1 MVIKKQ
7 FTKEQKHMLIQ
18 CIMDCDLFGLSDKEG
33 MKYVEEKTGRS
44 ISLTSYQR
52 YKKIALNDDAG
63 VVWINNFGKVG
74 FVNHYRKRITEM
86 EHLQKTT
93 LRQLNVELDKKPEEQ
108 DRKYVISLMDSI
120 RQTNIQL
127 CQMGMGMPVIAK
139 MREILNGGTY
149 NSKVLE
155 LNGLRE
161 NPLLPSSYSTKGLIN
176 INRDIEAEKKKE
188 EEERLRIGEEYY
200 KKQMEK
206 AVFFNNQ
213 YD

>member
-18 CIMDCDLFGLSDKEG
+18 CIIDWDLFGLSDKEG

-52 YKKIALNDDAG
+52 YKKLALNDEAG
-63 VVWINNFGKVG
+63 ITWINNFGKIG

-86 EHLQKTT
+86 ELLQKTT
-93 LRQLNVELDKKPEEQ
+93 LRQLNLELDKKLEEQ
-108 DRKYVISLMDSI
+108 DKKYVISLMDSI

-127 CQMGMGMPVIAK
+127 CQMGMGMPVLAK
-139 MREILNGGTY
+139 MKEILNGGTY
-149 NSKVLE
+149 SSKVLE

-161 NPLLPSSYSTKGLIN
+161 NPFLPSSTKGLIN
-176 INRDIEAEKKKE
+176 IDRDIEAEKKE
-188 EEERLRIGEEYY
+188 EEERLRIGEEYF

-213 YD
+213 